1 MTGGDTLRDITLGG
15 YHIPK
20 GTVIFL
26 NLARIYHDENE
37 WLQPGEFKPERFL
50 DDEGN
55 FLGWT
60 NHNAFMPFGL
70 VRRECAGSRFA
81 KIMLLI
87 FAATLLH
94 CLSFELP
101 EGAEK
106 PSKESSI
113 GIVLSPKD
121 LNVVAKRRH

>member
-50 DDEGN
+50 DDERN
-55 FLGWT
+55 FWG
-60 NHNAFMPFGL
+60 GQ
-70 VRRECAGSRFA
+70 
-81 KIMLLI
+81 II
-87 FAATLLH
+87 TLLCH
-94 CLSFELP
+94 LDLFVEN
-101 EGAEK
+101 
-106 PSKESSI
+106 
-113 GIVLSPKD
+113 VL
-121 LNVVAKRRH
+121 VADSQK